1 MSSGTIIASW
11 FVDTRTCGSYK
22 KDEPGGIGLKNTIW
36 SLVAFGLVLASA
48 GAHASI
54 TYDVNRAVGAGTV
67 VGTIETDGT
76 LGVLTVGNID
86 DFSLT
91 VDVGID
97 MSAITL
103 GGPGGTFEI
112 SGPPFNL
119 FSASAT
125 ELLFKF
131 AADDFGFIESKGGGG
146 VAGVWRR
153 FFQSEPGEGGTEFIM
168 HATLGGAQRER
179 RPPIRRGSLSS
190 VSRGCQNPAP

>member
-1 MSSGTIIASW
+1 M
-11 FVDTRTCGSYK
+11 
-22 KDEPGGIGLKNTIW
+22 KNTIW

-91 VDVGID
+91 LDVGID

-112 SGPPFNL
+112 SGPTFNL
-119 FSASAT
+119 FSASIT
-125 ELLFKF
+125 ELLFEV
-131 AADDFGFIESKGGGG
+131 AADDFGFIESKGALGGWGLEEVCPERGGG
-146 VAGVWRR
+146 AG
-153 FFQSEPGEGGTEFIM
+153 P
-168 HATLGGAQRER
+168 
-179 RPPIRRGSLSS
+179 SS
-190 VSRGCQNPAP
+190 